1 MTLAGLTVVW
11 GCGGSPESQSVT
23 PRRPGAMRLPRLVHT
38 QTGLPDG
45 RVLIAG
51 GLQSAEGLLPPANND
66 VEIFD
71 PKTGKFK
78 VVAQMKTVR
87 GAHTATLLADGRVV
101 FIGGTP
107 GTKVD
112 IFNPRTCRMESGG
125 DVMASRGA
133 HTATLLPDG
142 RILLVG
148 GMRHAVTYHSG
159 DLHREWRY
167 LKSIELYD
175 VRTKSS
181 RALGVTLKVPRRGH
195 TATLLGDGRVLVIG
209 GTWATRTEVIDVAAG
224 TVTWGPPL
232 GTAREDHRTTKLAD
246 ARLLITGGTAAV
258 GNARS
263 LDVAEVFDPKENRFR
278 TLPARMIRRR
288 EDHTA
293 DLLPDGRVL
302 ITGGEDNQAGPKGRD
317 IVLDDVELYDPK
329 TETFA
334 KLPPLSVPRDDHCS
348 ALLPDARVLITGGE
362 DENDRGLRSAEFV
375 VVRQKE

>member
-1 MTLAGLTVVW
+1 
-11 GCGGSPESQSVT
+11 
-23 PRRPGAMRLPRLVHT
+23 MRLPRLAHT
-38 QTGLPDG
+38 QTRLPDG

-51 GLQSAEGLLPPANND
+51 GLQSAKGLLPPANND

-71 PKTGKFK
+71 PQTGSFK

-112 IFNPRTCRMESGG
+112 IFNPRTARIEPGG
-125 DVMASRGA
+125 DVLASRGA

-148 GMRHAVTYHSG
+148 GMRHAVTYHDG
-159 DLHREWRY
+159 DFHPEWRY
-167 LKSIELYD
+167 LNSMEVYD

-181 RALGVTLKVPRRGH
+181 RVLKAPLKVPRRGH

-209 GTWATRTEVIDVAAG
+209 GTWAKRTEVIDVAKA
-224 TVTWGPPL
+224 TVAWGPPV
-232 GTAREDHRTTKLAD
+232 GVPREDHRTTRLAD
-246 ARLLITGGTAAV
+246 GRLLITGGTAAV
-258 GNARS
+258 GKARS
-263 LDVAEVFDPKENRFR
+263 LDVAEIYDPETGRFR
-278 TLPARMIRRR
+278 TLSARMNRGR

-302 ITGGEDNQAGPKGRD
+302 VTGGEDNQAGPKGRD
-317 IVLDDVELYDPK
+317 IVLDDCEIFEAK
-329 TETFA
+329 TETFM
-334 KLPPLSVPRDDHCS
+334 KLPPLSVPRDDHGS
-348 ALLPDARVLITGGE
+348 TVLPDGVVLITGGE
-362 DENDRGLRSAEFV
+362 DENDVGLSSAEFV
-375 VVRQKE
+375 IIPRRKAKAH